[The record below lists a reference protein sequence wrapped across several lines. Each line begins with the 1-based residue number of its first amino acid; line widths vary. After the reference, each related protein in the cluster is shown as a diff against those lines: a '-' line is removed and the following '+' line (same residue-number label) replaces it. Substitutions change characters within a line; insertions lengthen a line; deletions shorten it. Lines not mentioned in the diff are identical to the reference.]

1 VNNTPICKLLNKG
14 GKVMALYKIYFLLS
28 HCFYKPDEGLIHLLR
43 EEGLDFLKTTFNEK
57 PNLCQRV
64 EELKQELYKDNY
76 LAQLAWEYNRLFF
89 GPGKVLVPP
98 YSALYIN
105 SYGHIMTN
113 VTKQVKEAYKS
124 WGFDLADDLKEPA
137 DHIAIELSFLAN
149 LYKLL
154 EENKEQRETILL
166 QISEFKHHLMDW
178 VPKFHIEIEKH
189 KSLLFYGVIAEMVIE
204 LLQRD

>member
-1 VNNTPICKLLNKG
+1 MV
-14 GKVMALYKIYFLLS
+14 LYKLYFLLS
-28 HCFYKPDEGLIHLLR
+28 HCFYKPDDGLLHLLR
-43 EEGLDFLKTTFNEK
+43 EEGLDFLKTTFSEN
-57 PNLCQRV
+57 PNLCQRF
-64 EELKQELYKDNY
+64 EELKQELDKDNY

-154 EENKEQRETILL
+154 EENKDQREAILL
-166 QISEFKHHLMDW
+166 QISEFKHHLKEW
-178 VPKFHIEIEKH
+178 VPKFQMEIKKH
-189 KSLLFYGVIAEMVIE
+189 KSLLFYEILAETVME
-204 LLQRD
+204 LLLRD